1 MRPYCAALAIFL
13 AHVSVA
19 PALAAAQTDRLAV
32 SAVIEGGCAIAVPR
46 LLAQMQSARRPV
58 GPVCL
63 ASRAA
68 AVPQPVVT
76 LTREPGADSDTLAI
90 EF

>member
-1 MRPYCAALAIFL
+1 M
-13 AHVSVA
+13 
-19 PALAAAQTDRLAV
+19 
-32 SAVIEGGCAIAVPR
+32 VPR
-46 LLAQMQSARRPV
+46 LLAQILSARRPV

-68 AVPQPVVT
+68 PVPQPLVT
-76 LTREPGADSDTLAI
+76 LTREPSADSDTLAI